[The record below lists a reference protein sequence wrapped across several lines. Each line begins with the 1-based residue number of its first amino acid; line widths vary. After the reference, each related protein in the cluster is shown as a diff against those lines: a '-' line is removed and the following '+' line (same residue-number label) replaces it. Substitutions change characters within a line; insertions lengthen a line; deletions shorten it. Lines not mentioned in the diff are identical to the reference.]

1 MEKGERKLFPIKA
14 LSSVPL
20 VGKGRAE
27 WAGPQRS
34 NQSAGDDVHSVQHGI
49 GQQCS
54 AVIKDGTVAVEP
66 VLLKDGDVVQMPVVV
81 EKQGIQFKQ
90 RRQVLRKLRES
101 RVFCRELRQIGD
113 PLFVAGEP
121 CQLLLQGKAQN
132 TGQQTVY
139 GNQGLTGF

>member
-14 LSSVPL
+14 LSSVSL
-20 VGKGRAE
+20 AGKGRAE

-34 NQSAGDDVHSVQHGI
+34 NQSVGDDVHSVQHGI

-81 EKQGIQFKQ
+81 EKQGIPVKQ
-90 RRQVLRKLRES
+90 RRQVLRELREP
-101 RVFCRELRQIGD
+101 RVFRRELRQIGD
-113 PLFVAGEP
+113 PLFVGWGAVPASASGESP
-121 CQLLLQGKAQN
+121 EHWTAD
-132 TGQQTVY
+132 
-139 GNQGLTGF
+139 GLW